1 MPQDKEGSLIK
12 RLQDQVFILTLLIF
26 IDLESDGL
34 LAVIDLKSKNRE
46 NFASQVVFNQTGD
59 SLLIADSRT

>member
-1 MPQDKEGSLIK
+1 LLWDQEGSLIK
-12 RLQDQVFILTLLIF
+12 PPPNQVFNLTFLILF
-26 IDLESDGL
+26 DLESDGL

-46 NFASQVVFNQTGD
+46 NFPSQVVFNQTGD

>member
-1 MPQDKEGSLIK
+1 MTPRPGIYFDI
-12 RLQDQVFILTLLIF
+12 THF